1 MTVAAGRVSARV
13 DKPRKEEAAGGLVGT
28 YGESAGLL
36 LIRLDFRGCR
46 RGKRGGS
53 KARDNAIW
61 GLLATCAGGFSVF
74 RGVLRKPT
82 VSRNAV
88 QIGVSI
94 EQFGGHLIM
103 RPVPLVVHGFWAAGH
118 V

>member
-1 MTVAAGRVSARV
+1 V
-13 DKPRKEEAAGGLVGT
+13 
-28 YGESAGLL
+28 
-36 LIRLDFRGCR
+36 LIRLGFRGCR
-46 RGKRGGS
+46 RDKPGGS
-53 KARDNAIW
+53 RAGDNAIW
-61 GLLATCAGGFSVF
+61 GLLATCVGGFCVF
-74 RGVLRKPT
+74 LGVLCKTT